1 MRRLL
6 AVSSLCLLFVPAA
19 VLLQPR
25 EAAACS
31 CIPSPG
37 PVEAAQSVDLVF
49 HAKLVSVADA
59 PKGGNFDIP
68 SKAFTFAVIRSFKGD
83 DLSGVEVNVISA
95 DNSAACGRGFGKP
108 GEEWLIYARRDDDG
122 TIHDNLCSRSMPIAQ
137 ASDDIAEL
145 EANADRL
152 DDDPPEPEYPEDP
165 GPADPEPD
173 PIPFGDPVDTGD
185 DEDESNTSGE
195 QPEPTAKPGR
205 CTVTEDTPAGGLAG
219 FLTLALGFV
228 ALRRRR

>member
-19 VLLQPR
+19 LLLQPR

-31 CIPSPG
+31 CMPSPG

-59 PKGGNFDIP
+59 PKGGNFDMP
-68 SKAFTFAVIRSFKGD
+68 SKEFTFDVIRSYKGE
-83 DLSGVEVNVISA
+83 LAGKVKVITA
-95 DNSAACGRGFGKP
+95 DNSAACGRTYGKP
-108 GEEWLIYARRDDDG
+108 GDEWLVYARRDE
-122 TIHDNLCSRSMPIAQ
+122 TNSAILHDNLCSRSMPFAQ

-145 EANADRL
+145 EANAERL
-152 DDDPPEPEYPEDP
+152 DDAPPEPEYPEDP

-173 PIPFGDPVDTGD
+173 PIPFGEPNTTG
-185 DEDESNTSGE
+185 STTNGHGE
-195 QPEPTAKPGR
+195 EPEPTAKPGR